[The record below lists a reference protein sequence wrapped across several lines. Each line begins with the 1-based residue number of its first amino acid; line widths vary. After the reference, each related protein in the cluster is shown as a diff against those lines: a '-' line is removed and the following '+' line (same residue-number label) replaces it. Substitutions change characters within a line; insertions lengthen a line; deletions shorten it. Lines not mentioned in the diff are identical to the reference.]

1 MLCLMKKNV
10 YLFGL
15 ISLLFSAACSTQRVA
30 VLTPNIPTQYLDREG
45 FATQKSD
52 SLDVTF
58 GYLFSTKDHLVFE
71 VSVKN
76 KSGNYVYLDP
86 QDFSFQSASLLNAN
100 NLSEPLQ
107 AHSFAQVTKILD
119 DRIRERNIK
128 AAVVVLAVVATAVA
142 IEVASKNNASPRS
155 SRSYNDYSFAT
166 NLTTDLS
173 FNFFDALIYNHL
185 SKKEAKKGLERTLM
199 FPRTLAPS
207 ESHIGTVYFP
217 RDDNAKQLLFNFK
230 VGNQDFKTLFQ
241 QTIQLKGY

>member
-1 MLCLMKKNV
+1 MKKNV

-15 ISLLFSAACSTQRVA
+15 ISLLFLAACSTQRVA

-71 VSVKN
+71 VAVKN

-86 QDFSFQSASLLNAN
+86 KDFYFQSVALLDSNG
-100 NLSEPLQ
+100 LSEPLH
-107 AHSFAQVTKILD
+107 AHTFGQVTKILD
-119 DRIRERNIK
+119 DRVRERNIK
-128 AAVVVLAVVATAVA
+128 AAVVVLAVVATVVAVEA
-142 IEVASKNNASPRS
+142 ASKNRSSSRS
-155 SRSYNDYSFAT
+155 SRSFNDYSFAT
-166 NLTTDLS
+166 NLTADLS

-185 SKKEAKKGLERTLM
+185 SKREAKKGLERTLM
-199 FPRTLAPS
+199 SPRTLGPS

-217 RDDNAKQLLFNFK
+217 RNDAAKHLLFNFK
-230 VGNQDFKTLFQ
+230 VGDQDFKTVFQ
-241 QTIQLKGY
+241 QTIQLR